1 MLQAMN
7 SGHDGSLTTLSLIH
21 IFGSIANLLDPLASG
36 ADFLRCH
43 PRPRRET
50 QGFAPVSYTHLLRK
64 NIDAT
69 PADSTLESIL
79 FSLKVKKLIEF
90 DTHGNVAIA

>member
-1 MLQAMN
+1 MN
-7 SGHDGSLTTLSLIH
+7 EQDSFFERTEQQILFYLYDNRDH
-21 IFGSIANLLDPLASG
+21 A
-36 ADFLRCH
+36 
-43 PRPRRET
+43 
-50 QGFAPVSYTHLLRK
+50 VSKTELRK

-79 FSLKVKKLIEF
+79 LSLKVKKLIEF

>member
-1 MLQAMN
+1 MN
-7 SGHDGSLTTLSLIH
+7 EQDS
-21 IFGSIANLLDPLASG
+21 F
-36 ADFLRCH
+36 F
-43 PRPRRET
+43 REDE
-50 QGFAPVSYTHLLRK
+50 QQILFYLYDNRDHAVSKTELRK